1 MRTYTQLTQ
10 SECGLA
16 CAAMLMSH
24 GGTGPSL
31 RQLREDHEPG
41 REGMTVKQIIDVL
54 ARRGF
59 AAKAFRVSGAAG
71 PRQLPTPF
79 IAHWRRSHFV
89 VVTGMTARGVR
100 LVDPAVGP
108 LRVPWEEFEQQFSG
122 LAIRVVSRPSGDIA
136 GEREPSPWMVLLPF
150 VRASWVRLLG
160 LVAATFASV
169 GVTTTLPVLLGR
181 VVDASGGSGAAG
193 SAVSWMVGAA
203 LLGVVL
209 TSLAAMATSVA
220 ASVAVGRRVENGV
233 FAHLLRLPYLFY
245 TLRTQ
250 GDLLH
255 RLTTAK
261 ELRGL
266 ITNDMVSGAAGIV
279 LVVGTGVAMATISPL
294 LCLAAALMFLVV
306 AGLVLVTRQPLGR
319 LADRELRC
327 AAIGNQVQI
336 DAVAT
341 ASMAK
346 TTGSEGVLL
355 DAWVQANEGTLTWSR
370 RRSLLEGTVNAVL
383 GFLQALGPVVITAAA
398 LAGILPVAGVSLGQ
412 VLAFQALAAV
422 CFGQAGVVGRLVV
435 RAASARA
442 MLARL
447 GDILEQAP
455 DDTFAHG
462 TRTEVELDVTLRRV
476 SFGYTRTG
484 PRVLREVDL
493 HIPGGSMVA
502 IVGSSG
508 SGKSSLAR
516 VVAGLYAPLAGDVL
530 FGDYPLGSHQRAD
543 FYRQVA
549 FVEQHAV
556 LQNATIAENIAW
568 GTGGLPAEQVR
579 AAARMAGIHDEIAAM
594 QLGYDT
600 LVTRLGENVSGG
612 QRQRI
617 LLARALARSP
627 RILVL
632 DEATSALDRINEEA
646 VMTRLRACTMTRI
659 VVAHRL
665 ETVQGADLV
674 VVVEGGRV
682 VEVGPPAQLL
692 QTGGAFARLHGAG
705 SPAPLGIRG

>member
-41 REGMTVKQIIDVL
+41 REGMTVKQVIEVL
-54 ARRGF
+54 ARRGYV
-59 AAKAFRVSGAAG
+59 AKAFRVSGATR
-71 PRQLPTPF
+71 PLQLPTPF
-79 IAHWRRSHFV
+79 MAHWRRSHFV
-89 VVTGMTARGVR
+89 VVTGMSARGVR

-108 LRVPWEEFEQQFSG
+108 VRVAWEEFEQDFSG
-122 LAIRVVSRPSGDIA
+122 LAIRVVSRPSAGIA
-136 GEREPSPWMVLLPF
+136 TSHEPSPWTVLLPF
-150 VRASWVRLLG
+150 IRASWVRLVG
-160 LVAATFASV
+160 LVVATLASV

-181 VVDASGGSGAAG
+181 VVDANGGSGTG
-193 SAVSWMVGAA
+193 GTAVSWTVGAA
-203 LLGVVL
+203 LLGVLL
-209 TSLAAMATSVA
+209 TSLAAMVTSVT

-233 FAHLLRLPYLFY
+233 FAHLLRLPYHFY
-245 TLRTQ
+245 TLRSQ

-255 RLTTAK
+255 RLSTAK

-266 ITNDMVSGAAGIV
+266 ITSDMVSGAAGIA
-279 LVVGTGVAMATISPL
+279 LVAGTGVAMASISPT
-294 LCLAAALMFLVV
+294 LCLTAALMFVIV
-306 AGLVLVTRQPLGR
+306 AGLVLVTRGPIGR
-319 LADRELRC
+319 LTDRELRS

-355 DAWVQANEGTLTWSR
+355 DAWVDANEGTLTWSR
-370 RRSLLEGTVNAVL
+370 RRSLLEGTVNAIL
-383 GFLQALGPVVITAAA
+383 GFLQALGPVVITAGA
-398 LAGILPVAGVSLGQ
+398 LAGILPAAGASLGQ

-422 CFGQAGVVGRLVV
+422 CFSQAGVVGRLVV

-462 TRTEVELDVTLRRV
+462 TRTVVELDVTLRGV

-493 HIPGGSMVA
+493 HIPAGSMVA

-516 VVAGLYAPLAGDVL
+516 VVAGLYAPSAGAVL
-530 FGDYPLGSHQRAD
+530 FGGHPLGSHRRAD

-556 LQNATIAENIAW
+556 LQNATIAENIGW
-568 GTGGLPAEQVR
+568 GTSGLSADEVR

-646 VMTRLRACTMTRI
+646 VMTRLRECTMTRI

-665 ETVQGADLV
+665 ETVRGADLV
-674 VVVEGGRV
+674 VVVEGGQV

-692 QTGGAFARLHGAG
+692 DEGGAFARLHGADL
-705 SPAPLGIRG
+705 SAPEGIRG